1 MDTRVSSSTQA
12 SHKHPTISDFLRNFE
27 MFSADARDKAKYRE
41 ILDWRTSWH
50 MYTYL
55 SINFP
60 QSKQIGEK
68 LQESFPRW
76 YITNMNQRSPCPEEA
91 NYNWTGCRYK

>member
-41 ILDWRTSWH
+41 ILD
-50 MYTYL
+50 
-55 SINFP
+55 
-60 QSKQIGEK
+60 
-68 LQESFPRW
+68 
-76 YITNMNQRSPCPEEA
+76 
-91 NYNWTGCRYK
+91 